1 MAKISL
7 KQQAYD
13 YIKEKIIKCEYLP
26 NTILNE
32 EQLRTEI
39 GGSRTP
45 IRDALGRLEQENL
58 VRILP
63 KKGVIVSPVSIT
75 EINDI
80 DEARMMIEPY
90 AIRTH
95 GHKISKERY
104 QEFWNML
111 QKDPKM
117 VQDYNEMY
125 DFDQIMHQEIVE
137 ATGNKY
143 IINMYNR
150 IYSQVLRLRILSGEV
165 RFSRLEETKEEHSHI
180 IKACIME
187 DWEAAAKAMEEH
199 LYQSKKSSLDAV
211 LSGSGFGI

>member
-1 MAKISL
+1 MAKVSL

-13 YIKEKIIKCEYLP
+13 YIKDKIVKCEYMP
-26 NTILNE
+26 NMILNE
-32 EQLRTEI
+32 EQLRAEI

-45 IRDALGRLEQENL
+45 IRDALGRLEQENF
-58 VRILP
+58 VQILP

-80 DEARMMIEPY
+80 DEARMLIEPY
-90 AIRTH
+90 ALRVH

-117 VQDYNEMY
+117 AKDYKEMY

-143 IINMYNR
+143 IIDAYER
-150 IYSQVLRLRILSGEV
+150 IYSQLLRLRILSGEV
-165 RFSRLEETKEEHSHI
+165 RFNRIEETKDEHSKI
-180 IKACIME
+180 IKCCIME
-187 DWEAAAKAMEEH
+187 DWDGAAKAMEEH
-199 LYQSKKSSLDAV
+199 LFLSKKSSLDAV
-211 LSGSGFGI
+211 LEGGGFGI